1 MAPNFFR
8 IFFAL
13 VALYALLRGR
23 RDERHI
29 VLIMV
34 AALVATE
41 LVLPP
46 IRERFAVVESNLA
59 LVDIAVFAGFLWVA
73 LRSDSF
79 WPMWIAGLQLTMLLG
94 HALKIMDAD
103 LFSKAY
109 AAALLFWAYPEVL
122 ILAIGTWRNDRRRA
136 VEARAAR

>member
-13 VALYALLRGR
+13 VALYALLRGQ
-23 RDERHI
+23 RDERQ
-29 VLIMV
+29 VGLIMV
-34 AALVATE
+34 AALLATE

-46 IRERFAVVESNLA
+46 AHERFESVETKLL
-59 LVDIAVFAGFLWVA
+59 LVDLAVFAGFLWVA
-73 LRSDSF
+73 LRSDRF
-79 WPMWIAGLQLTMLLG
+79 WPLWIAGLQLTMLLG
-94 HALKIMDAD
+94 HALKILDAD

-122 ILAIGTWRNDRRRA
+122 ILAIGTWRTHRRRTL
-136 VEARAAR
+136 EAAA

>member
-8 IFFAL
+8 IFFAV

-23 RDERHI
+23 RDERQVGI
-29 VLIMV
+29 IMV
-34 AALVATE
+34 AALLATE

-46 IRERFAVVESNLA
+46 QPERFDTVEKNLL
-59 LVDIAVFAGFLWVA
+59 LVDLAVFAGFLWVA
-73 LRSDSF
+73 LRSDRF

-109 AAALLFWAYPEVL
+109 AAALLFWAYPEVV
-122 ILAIGTWRNDRRRA
+122 ILAIGTWRNQRRRA
-136 VEARAAR
+136 AEVEALA